1 MQSRVAMRAPWPV
14 HPFGHESGCLS
25 GKYGRAPPL
34 RFVRVGGTT
43 AGSANRRQ
51 LLPARS
57 LRHIAIYIT
66 KRSALR
72 AGLTRALRLPIFL
85 VVRHFEPEEGF
96 QPFRAAIWLF
106 RGGMRQN
113 ESSQS
118 G

>member
-1 MQSRVAMRAPWPV
+1 MGV
-14 HPFGHESGCLS
+14 
-25 GKYGRAPPL
+25 PL
-34 RFVRVGGTT
+34 RCGLFAVGGTT

-72 AGLTRALRLPIFL
+72 ARLTRALRLPICL
-85 VVRHFEPEEGF
+85 VVRHFEPEEVF
-96 QPFRAAIWLF
+96 EPFRAAIWFF